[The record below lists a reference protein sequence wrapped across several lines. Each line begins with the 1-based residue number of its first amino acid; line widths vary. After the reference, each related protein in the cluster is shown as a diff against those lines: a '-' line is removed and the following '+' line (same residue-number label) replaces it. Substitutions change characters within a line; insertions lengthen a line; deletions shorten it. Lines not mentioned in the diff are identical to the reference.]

1 MWVDDRIVKSVKS
14 NILLQRELI
23 TYLWF
28 PDPYC
33 YNAKKSDLMLPDT
46 DVHSVVRIDQD
57 GHIFYSRRSVAR
69 TLHCLRIWEQGK
81 SDGDMLSGIFPRLM
95 PGVCL

>member
-1 MWVDDRIVKSVKS
+1 MWVDDRIAKSVKS

-28 PDPYC
+28 PDSYC

-46 DVHSVVRIDQD
+46 DVHSVVRIDPV
-57 GHIFYSRRSVAR
+57 GHILYSRGSVAR
-69 TLHCLRIWEQGK
+69 MLHCSKIWEQRK
-81 SDGDMLSGIFPRLM
+81 SDGDMLSGILPRLM
-95 PGVCL
+95 PAACL